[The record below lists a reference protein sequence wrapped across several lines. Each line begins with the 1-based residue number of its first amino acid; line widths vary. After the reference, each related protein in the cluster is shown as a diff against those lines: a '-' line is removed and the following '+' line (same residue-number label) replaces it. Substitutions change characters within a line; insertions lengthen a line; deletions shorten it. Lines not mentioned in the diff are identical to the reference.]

1 MSAGFGSLVET
12 IEGSVLP
19 PAIVLVRLGEA
30 ADYTFIIAVG
40 GEQLWSTPRQGMGD
54 LHWTLRSISCRESLR
69 AGPWD
74 VWSGEMVLV

>member
-1 MSAGFGSLVET
+1 MSADFGSLVET
-12 IEGSVLP
+12 IEGIVLP
-19 PAIVLVRLGEA
+19 SAIELVRLGEA
-30 ADYTFIIAVG
+30 SDYTLVIAVG

-69 AGPWD
+69 GGPWD